1 MYHTFIMCVFKG
13 KSRILCK
20 YLYVL
25 LLVLTREYSIN
36 AKFKASLLSNVINVF
51 FFGCTLCFVENGKWC
66 QSGFLGICQFL
77 SITRRF

>member
-25 LLVLTREYSIN
+25 LLVLTQEYSIN
-36 AKFKASLLSNVINVF
+36 AKFKASLLTNVINDF
-51 FFGCTLCFVENGKWC
+51 FLVV
-66 QSGFLGICQFL
+66 L
-77 SITRRF
+77 SVL